1 MKTEESKEED
11 TLNKLKRDSPLTWRS
26 IAGILYAG
34 VVLLPAVL
42 WLYFSTGSLIVA
54 STAMYT
60 TALLFGELARLSKP
74 LTKQELFII
83 MYGGTVAAGEFIITA
98 GFVFNAYFRSS
109 RIAAQFGLTEAIPTW
124 LVPPLTS
131 PAVTQ
136 RNLMHPDWI
145 LPIIVVTTGVLL
157 AKICDVSLGF
167 LARQLYIEV
176 EELPFP
182 MQQVEAQVCLT
193 MAEKESNRIKIFT
206 LSAVIAMAYAAILY
220 ALPFVSYAIL
230 GWSMVAIPQPW
241 IDLNR
246 FIGWI
251 LPGASFGVATGL
263 TVFSMGF
270 ILPFNVIVS
279 MFVGSVGFYLVGN
292 ALLVKWGLFTEWF
305 PGMSVSDAWTRSVL
319 GFWASPMIG
328 LIIAAALLPLVRHP
342 GNFVKTFRDLLK
354 MPTVAKREGS
364 ISLKLIMALF
374 LLTTLG
380 SVLLVWMLVPGF
392 RSWVWILILLSVGW
406 TFIFTLA
413 SARAIG
419 VTGMGP
425 LAPYSSTLYAK
436 EAAYIATG
444 YAGADIWFAPLVV
457 SSGGS
462 FMCAVFKTAKL
473 TGTDPIDYVKAYFL
487 AFFVALIMGYIY
499 VSAFWSIAPMP
510 SAVFPCPFWPLQAT
524 IQSLFITRSLEL
536 FNPTFLI
543 GAAMIGGILFLVVE
557 IGHLPISLMGLA
569 LGPTLPIPYTVSYII
584 GAIAAKITERR
595 MGKEWFQA
603 NRTVIV
609 AGIFTGVGLTV
620 ALSTAIALIVKSMWA
635 SPY

>member
-1 MKTEESKEED
+1 MKAEESNED
-11 TLNKLKRDSPLTWRS
+11 TLHKSERVSPLTWRS
-26 IAGILYAG
+26 LAGILYAG

-83 MYGGTVAAGEFIITA
+83 MYGGTVAAGEFLITA
-98 GFVFNAYFRSS
+98 GFVFSAYFRSS
-109 RIAAQFGLTEAIPTW
+109 PIAAQFGLTEAIPNW

-131 PAVTQ
+131 PAITQ

-145 LPIIVVTTGVLL
+145 LPIIVVTSGVLL

-167 LARQLYIEV
+167 LARHLYIEV

-193 MAEKESNRIKIFT
+193 MAAKESKKIRIFT
-206 LSAVIAMAYAAILY
+206 LSAIIAMAYAAILY

-230 GWSMVAIPQPW
+230 GWPMVAIPQPW

-246 FIGWI
+246 LVGWI

-263 TVFSMGF
+263 TVFAMGF

-279 MFVGSVGFYLVGN
+279 MFIGSVSFYFVGN
-292 ALLVKWGLFTEWF
+292 TLLVNWGLFTEWF

-328 LIIAAALLPLVRHP
+328 LIIAAAILPLVRHP

-354 MPTVAKREGS
+354 MPTVAKRGGS

-380 SVLLVWMLVPGF
+380 SVLFVWMLVPGF
-392 RSWVWILILLSVGW
+392 RSWVWVLILLSVGW
-406 TFIFTLA
+406 TFIFTFA

-425 LAPYSSTLYAK
+425 IAPYSPTLYVR
-436 EAAYIATG
+436 EASYIATG
-444 YAGADIWFAPLVV
+444 YTGVDIWFAPLVV
-457 SSGGS
+457 SSGGA

-473 TGTDPIDYVKAYFL
+473 TDTNPIDYVKAYFI
-487 AFFVALIMGYIY
+487 AFFIALIMGYIY
-499 VSAFWSIAPMP
+499 VSAFWRIAPMP
-510 SAVFPCPFWPLQAT
+510 SALFPCPFWPLTAT

-536 FNPTFLI
+536 FNPTLLI
-543 GAAMIGGILFLVVE
+543 GAATVGSILFLIIE
-557 IGHLPISLMGLA
+557 IGHLPLSLMGLA
-569 LGPTLPIPYTVSYII
+569 LGPTLPIPFTVSYMI
-584 GAIAAKITERR
+584 GAIAAKLMERR
-595 MGKEWFQA
+595 MGKEWFQT
-603 NRTVIV
+603 NRTIIV

-620 ALSTAIALIVKSMWA
+620 ALSTAIALIARSMWA
-635 SPY
+635 LPY

>member
-1 MKTEESKEED
+1 MKAEESNED
-11 TLNKLKRDSPLTWRS
+11 TLHKSERVSPLTWRS
-26 IAGILYAG
+26 LAGILYAG

-83 MYGGTVAAGEFIITA
+83 MYGGTVAAGEFLITA
-98 GFVFNAYFRSS
+98 GFVFSAYFRSS
-109 RIAAQFGLTEAIPTW
+109 PIAAQFGLTEAIPNW

-131 PAVTQ
+131 PAITQ

-145 LPIIVVTTGVLL
+145 LPIIVVTSGVLL

-167 LARQLYIEV
+167 LARHLYIEV

-193 MAEKESNRIKIFT
+193 MAAKESKKIRIFT
-206 LSAVIAMAYAAILY
+206 LSAIIAMAYAAILY
-220 ALPFVSYAIL
+220 ALPFISYAIL
-230 GWSMVAIPQPW
+230 GWPMVAIPQPW

-246 FIGWI
+246 LVGWI

-263 TVFSMGF
+263 TVFAMGF

-279 MFVGSVGFYLVGN
+279 MFIGSVSFYFVGN
-292 ALLVKWGLFTEWF
+292 TLLVNWGLFTEWF

-328 LIIAAALLPLVRHP
+328 LIIAAAILPLVRHP
-342 GNFVKTFRDLLK
+342 GNFVKTFRDLLR
-354 MPTVAKREGS
+354 MPTVAKRGGS

-380 SVLLVWMLVPGF
+380 SVLFVWMLVPGF
-392 RSWVWILILLSVGW
+392 RSWVWVLILLSVGW
-406 TFIFTLA
+406 TFIFTFA

-425 LAPYSSTLYAK
+425 IAPYSPTLYVR
-436 EAAYIATG
+436 EASYIATG
-444 YAGADIWFAPLVV
+444 YTGVDIWFAPLVV
-457 SSGGS
+457 SSGGA

-473 TGTDPIDYVKAYFL
+473 TDTNPIDYVKAYFI
-487 AFFVALIMGYIY
+487 AFFIALIMGYIY
-499 VSAFWSIAPMP
+499 VSAFWRIAPMP
-510 SAVFPCPFWPLQAT
+510 SALFPCPFWPLTAT

-536 FNPTFLI
+536 FNPTLLI
-543 GAAMIGGILFLVVE
+543 GAATVGSILFLIIE
-557 IGHLPISLMGLA
+557 IGHLPLSLMGLA
-569 LGPTLPIPYTVSYII
+569 LGPTLPIPFTVSYMI
-584 GAIAAKITERR
+584 GAIAAKLMERR
-595 MGKEWFQA
+595 MGKEWFQT
-603 NRTVIV
+603 NRTIIV

-620 ALSTAIALIVKSMWA
+620 ALSTAIALIARSMWA
-635 SPY
+635 LPY

>member
-1 MKTEESKEED
+1 MKAEESNED
-11 TLNKLKRDSPLTWRS
+11 TLHKSERVSPLTWRS
-26 IAGILYAG
+26 LAGILYAG

-83 MYGGTVAAGEFIITA
+83 MYGGTVAAGEFLITA
-98 GFVFNAYFRSS
+98 GFVFSAYFRSS
-109 RIAAQFGLTEAIPTW
+109 PIAAQFGLTEAIPNW

-131 PAVTQ
+131 PAITQ

-145 LPIIVVTTGVLL
+145 LPIIVVTSGVLL

-167 LARQLYIEV
+167 LARHLYIEV

-193 MAEKESNRIKIFT
+193 MAAKESKKIRIFT
-206 LSAVIAMAYAAILY
+206 LSAIIAMAYAAILY

-230 GWSMVAIPQPW
+230 GWPMVAIPQPW

-246 FIGWI
+246 LVGWI

-263 TVFSMGF
+263 TVFAMGF

-279 MFVGSVGFYLVGN
+279 MFIGSVSFYFVGN
-292 ALLVKWGLFTEWF
+292 TLLVNWGLFTEWF

-328 LIIAAALLPLVRHP
+328 LIIAAAILPLVRHP
-342 GNFVKTFRDLLK
+342 GNFVKTFRDLLR
-354 MPTVAKREGS
+354 MPTVAKRGGS

-380 SVLLVWMLVPGF
+380 SVLFVWMLVPGF
-392 RSWVWILILLSVGW
+392 RSWVWVLILLSVGW
-406 TFIFTLA
+406 TFIFTFA

-425 LAPYSSTLYAK
+425 IAPYSPTLYVR
-436 EAAYIATG
+436 EASYIATG
-444 YAGADIWFAPLVV
+444 YTGVDIWFAPLVV
-457 SSGGS
+457 SSGGA

-473 TGTDPIDYVKAYFL
+473 TDTNPIDYVKAYFI
-487 AFFVALIMGYIY
+487 AFFIALIMGYIY
-499 VSAFWSIAPMP
+499 VSAFWRIAPMP
-510 SAVFPCPFWPLQAT
+510 SALFPCPFWPLTAT

-536 FNPTFLI
+536 FNPTLLI
-543 GAAMIGGILFLVVE
+543 GAATVGSILFLIIE
-557 IGHLPISLMGLA
+557 IGHLPLSLMGLA
-569 LGPTLPIPYTVSYII
+569 LGPTLPIPFTVSYMI
-584 GAIAAKITERR
+584 GAIAAKLMERR
-595 MGKEWFQA
+595 MGKEWFQT
-603 NRTVIV
+603 NRTIIV

-620 ALSTAIALIVKSMWA
+620 ALSTAIALIARSMWA
-635 SPY
+635 LPY